1 MGVFR
6 EIQYL
11 TLAACIL
18 AAAGGEKPAIAG
30 TADTVPREDIS
41 EVRKPMRPVSTY
53 SIVARDPRSG
63 ELGVAVQ
70 SHWFSVGSL
79 VPWAKSG
86 VGAVATQSFVEVSY
100 GPLGLDMMQAGKTA
114 PDALKS
120 LLASDPH
127 PDVRQVAMIDAMG
140 NVAAHTGKNCIA
152 AAGHRMGKNFSVQA
166 NLMLNDTV
174 WAAMASAFERT
185 SGSLADRML
194 AALEAAEGEGGD
206 IRGRQSAAILVVRGK
221 STGRPW
227 DDRVVDLRIE
237 DHPDPIPELRRI
249 LHLHKAYE
257 RMNRGDEL
265 MADGEVDRAL
275 KEYAAAEEMAP
286 ESSEMIFWHA
296 VTLTERGSVEEALP
310 LFARAF
316 EMDRNWRALVPRLV
330 TAHLLPDDSD
340 LLDRILNAGN
350 RDR

>member
-1 MGVFR
+1 MGIFR
-6 EIQYL
+6 KIQNL
-11 TLAACIL
+11 TLAAWIL
-18 AAAGGEKPAIAG
+18 AMAAGQEPAVAG
-30 TADTVPREDIS
+30 TADTASRESLPEI
-41 EVRKPMRPVSTY
+41 RKPLRPVSTY
-53 SIVARDPRSG
+53 SIVARDPKSG
-63 ELGVAVQ
+63 QLGVAVQ

-86 VGAVATQSFVEVSY
+86 VGAVATQSFVEISY

-114 PDALKS
+114 PEALKS

-140 NVAAHTGKNCIA
+140 NVAAHTGENCIA

-330 TAHLLPDDSD
+330 SAHLLPDDSD
-340 LLDRILNAGN
+340 LLDRILNAGD